1 MKTISFTVTAGSSP
15 RGRGKLA
22 AQMRE
27 GLAARLIPAWAGKTR
42 GRDDR
47 DDWVRAHPR
56 VGGENSICG
65 DSLTYP

>member
-1 MKTISFTVTAGSSP
+1 MSTVLVVSGSSP

-42 GRDDR
+42 DTGPAYGDR
-47 DDWVRAHPR
+47 PAHSR
-56 VGGENSICG
+56 VGGENRQ
-65 DSLTYP
+65 